1 MKTKKFYTTSC
12 LVYAIVYFHIF
23 EDLPRAKN
31 IHLKK
36 DPVSFCYPI
45 LWKQKSPYHLYEV
58 KYVVLS
64 SFKKLICS
72 PAMSRFSLEV
82 ASFLSK
88 KWIFETMEYSSFIRL
103 YGFQGKYSPLPFYVS
118 DKNFSKRVELRS
130 CFNFLNVSITK
141 MGSSL
146 GGC

>member
-12 LVYAIVYFHIF
+12 LVYSIVYFHIF
-23 EDLPRAKN
+23 EDLPRDKN

-58 KYVVLS
+58 DYVFLS

-72 PAMSRFSLEV
+72 P
-82 ASFLSK
+82 
-88 KWIFETMEYSSFIRL
+88 TMEYSIFIRL